1 MDKNKLT
8 TEHRLTLRTE
18 IVRTATSE
26 FMAKGVCAVRMD
38 DIARALK
45 ISKRTLYEIY
55 TNKEELLLEVVKVQ
69 DDNYAKR
76 MQNFFDDPAHNV
88 IDVIIESYNIQ
99 ISWWVKSNIEFFA
112 DLKKFR
118 KVKDFFSQKEA
129 VHRRDSVKFFKRGV
143 EEGLFLPNIDYSIFA
158 QVSNA
163 SIEYVKKNR
172 LCAEYGLEY
181 VLRNIMLLY
190 IRGICTSRGIAQL
203 DAMFNTGR

>member
-18 IVRTATSE
+18 IVRAARSE
-26 FMAKGVCAVRMD
+26 FMAKGVRAVRMD
-38 DIARALK
+38 DIAKALR

-55 TNKEELLLEVVKVQ
+55 ANKEELLFEVIKVQ
-69 DDNYAKR
+69 DDNYVTHMR
-76 MQNFFDDPAHNV
+76 TFFNDPKHNV
-88 IDVIIESYNIQ
+88 IDVIIESYNLQ
-99 ISWWVKSNIEFFA
+99 ISWWVRSNMEFFS
-112 DLKKFR
+112 DLKKYR
-118 KVKDFFSQKEA
+118 KVKEFFNMKEA
-129 VHRRDSVKFFKRGV
+129 VHRRDSVTFFKRGV
-143 EEGLFLPNIDYSIFA
+143 EEGLFLPNIDYAVFS

-181 VLRNIMLLY
+181 VLRNIILLY

-203 DAMFNTGR
+203 DAMFNIGG